1 MPTPVTIPKATITME
16 EAVVVSWR
24 KQPGEHVEKDE
35 ILFEMETDKVVV
47 EVPSPATGVLLR
59 IDIHEGAVKVEQAV
73 AWIGARGEEIPMPG
87 RTTGLPGQI
96 TRRPDPESSVAPSS
110 SAPAEQPA
118 QEVAAS
124 PAARGLARELGVALK
139 NIRGTGP
146 GGRITEAD
154 VEEASQNS

>member
-87 RTTGLPGQI
+87 RTTGL
-96 TRRPDPESSVAPSS
+96 TRRPDPEPSVAPSS

-118 QEVAAS
+118 RDVAAS
-124 PAARGLARELGVALK
+124 PAARRLARELGVALT